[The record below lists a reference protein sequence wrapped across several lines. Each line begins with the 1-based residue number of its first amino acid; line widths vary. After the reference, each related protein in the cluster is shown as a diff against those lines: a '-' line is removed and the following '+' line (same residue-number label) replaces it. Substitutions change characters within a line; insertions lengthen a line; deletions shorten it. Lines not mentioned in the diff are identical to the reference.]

1 MTMLYLLQVN
11 ITLSSRI
18 EPPGCAIKLTPLLF
32 ARSILSP
39 NGKNAS
45 EPSATP
51 VKVLSH
57 ALFPS
62 PVRGSGFL
70 QKVLPYA
77 ISKHIHIIIRKI
89 YINSVISIW
98 TTYILFKF

>member
-70 QKVLPYA
+70 QKFCHMPSA
-77 ISKHIHIIIRKI
+77 ST
-89 YINSVISIW
+89 SI
-98 TTYILFKF
+98 